1 MSADERPLVGREGE
15 LRAIGDV
22 LDALDGAALGTV
34 AQIAGEPGIGKSRLL
49 RELAAAARERGHVV
63 LAGRAAEFEAE
74 LPFGVFAD
82 ALDDWLLAQPAD
94 RLAALA
100 GGSAAELAV
109 VLPAFEALTDGRA
122 PGLQQ
127 ERYRAHRAVRHL
139 LASLAG
145 DVPLVLVLDDVQWA
159 DPGSVELLSH
169 LLAHPPRGPVL
180 LALGFRPAQLPGQ
193 LGVALAAA
201 LRERPAVRLDL
212 APLSAAAAGDLL
224 GAGVPGPIRA
234 QLLRE
239 SGGNPFF
246 LLQLARGAALQD
258 RHRAASGG
266 VDTPVPPAV
275 RAALASEL
283 SSLSAPSLV
292 LLQGAAVTGDP
303 FEGLLAATA
312 ADIGAA
318 DALDLIDELLEAQLV
333 HATAVAGQYAFR
345 HPIVRATVYEYAA
358 DGWRARAHAR
368 LSDDLAQRG
377 APVSAQ
383 APHVERS
390 ASKGDADALA
400 VLVAA
405 GESSAPRAPALA
417 ARWYAAALH
426 LLPELART
434 EAERIGLLVA
444 LATALGGAGQLEESR
459 SVLCEV
465 LQRLPAGDPGR
476 IAIVAYCAGVEHLLG
491 RHRDAHARLEEAHRN
506 VADSASADAV
516 ALEIEL
522 AAGAG
527 FENRYA
533 DMARWAEQALA
544 GAGAIGHPALEV
556 AAAGQLGLANYF
568 LGVPSTAAI
577 ERAAAGLD
585 ALDDAELAG
594 RLDIGLWVGW
604 TEAVLERHEQAVT
617 HCQRVIDVSRAT
629 GQGSGLLF
637 TMTAQAWSLVRMGR
651 LADADEVLTAAI
663 DAGRLAPNLFLAVGV
678 GLAATV
684 ASARGEH
691 DRALRAGR
699 ESVRLSSSADP
710 GLIPGM
716 SKLYLA
722 MAQIEAGDAKGA
734 HATLLTILGPG
745 DELGTSRS
753 GHAAAYE
760 VLTRAELALGRPGE
774 AERWARR
781 AVAATQGGAL
791 AAEAAFAGRAT
802 AAVALAGGDAPQAA
816 EIALRAARRADHTG
830 VPIEAGRCRILA
842 ARALSQAGRR
852 DAAIAELEHAA
863 GELSRVGA
871 TGYEAEAEKELRR
884 LGRRRRR
891 SGALGAVGEVL
902 AELTEREGEIAEL
915 VGQGHT
921 NREIAAATYLS
932 EKTVERHL
940 SRIFA
945 KLGIANRTALAL
957 LIAAGGAP
965 RGSQR

>member
-1 MSADERPLVGREGE
+1 MSSDEPALAGRDAE
-15 LRAIGDV
+15 LQAIGAA
-22 LDALDGAALGTV
+22 LATLDGAATGSVL
-34 AQIAGEPGIGKSRLL
+34 QISGEPGIGKSRLL
-49 RELAAAARERGHVV
+49 RELAADAGERGYVV

-74 LPFGVFAD
+74 LPFGVFTD
-82 ALDDWLLAQPAD
+82 ALDDWLLAQAAD
-94 RLAALA
+94 GLATLA
-100 GGSAAELAV
+100 GGAAAELAV
-109 VLPAFEALTDGRA
+109 VLPAFEGLTDGHA

-127 ERYRAHRAVRHL
+127 ERYRSHRAVRRL
-139 LASLAG
+139 LAAIAG
-145 DVPLVLVLDDVQWA
+145 EAPLVLALDDVQWA

-169 LLAHPPRGPVL
+169 LLAHPPHGPVL
-180 LALGFRPAQLPGQ
+180 LALGFRPTQLPAQLS
-193 LGVALAAA
+193 VALAAA
-201 LRERPAVRLDL
+201 LREQPALRLDL

-224 GAGVPGPIRA
+224 GPGVPGPIRE

-246 LLQLARGAALQD
+246 LLQLARGAALAD
-258 RHRAASGG
+258 RRRAAGG
-266 VDTPVPPAV
+266 GLEAPVPPGV
-275 RAALASEL
+275 LAALASEL

-318 DALDLIDELLEAQLV
+318 DALDLVDELLQAQLV
-333 HATAVAGQYAFR
+333 HPTAVAGQYAFR
-345 HPIVRATVYEYAA
+345 HPIVRATVYEYATE
-358 DGWRARAHAR
+358 GWRARAHAR

-390 ASKGDADALA
+390 ATKGDRDALA

-465 LQRLPAGDPGR
+465 LRRLPAGDPGR
-476 IAIVAYCAGVEHLLG
+476 TAIVAYCAGVEHLLG
-491 RHRDAHARLEEAHRN
+491 RHRDANARLAEAYRD
-506 VADSASADAV
+506 VADGTSADAV

-533 DMARWAEQALA
+533 DMAAWAEQALA
-544 GAGAIGHPALEV
+544 GAGELGQRALEV
-556 AAAGQLGLANYF
+556 AAAGQVALAGYF
-568 LGVPSTAAI
+568 LGVPGSAAI

-604 TEAVLERHEQAVT
+604 TEAVLERHEQAVA
-617 HCQRVIDVSRAT
+617 HCRRVIDVSRAT
-629 GQGSGLLF
+629 GQGAGLLF
-637 TMTAQAWSLVRMGR
+637 TMTAQAWSLVRLGR
-651 LADADEVLTAAI
+651 LDDADEVLTAAI

-678 GLAATV
+678 GLSAIVATT
-684 ASARGEH
+684 RGEH
-691 DRALRAGR
+691 DRALRLGR
-699 ESVRLSSSADP
+699 ESVRLASSADP

-716 SKLYLA
+716 SALYLA
-722 MAQIEAGDAKGA
+722 MAQIEAGDATGA

-745 DELGTSRS
+745 DEPATSRS
-753 GHAAAYE
+753 GHAAACE
-760 VLTRAELALGRPGE
+760 VLTRATLALDRPDE

-781 AVAATQGGAL
+781 AVAATHGGAL
-791 AAEAAFAGRAT
+791 AAEATFSGRAT
-802 AAVALAGGDAPQAA
+802 AAVALARGAATQAA
-816 EIALRAARRADHTG
+816 EVALAAARRASDTG
-830 VPIEAGRCRILA
+830 VPVEAGRCRILA
-842 ARALSQAGRR
+842 ARALAQAGRR

-863 GELSRVGA
+863 DGLSRVGA
-871 TGYEAEAEKELRR
+871 TGYQAEAEKELRR

-891 SGALGAVGEVL
+891 PGGAGAAGEVL
-902 AELTEREGEIAEL
+902 AELTEREAQIAEL

-921 NREIAAATYLS
+921 NREIAAVTYLS

-940 SRIFA
+940 STIFG

-957 LIAAGGAP
+957 RIAAAAVP
-965 RGSQR
+965 RD